1 MNVVDLTITLYDFPS
16 PTIKFLLPNNRAKP
30 NGEKNIH
37 AQENCPFQSPKK
49 INKNNNNGRGY
60 VV

>member
-16 PTIKFLLPNNRAKP
+16 PTIKLPLPNNRAKP
-30 NGEKNIH
+30 KGEKNIH
-37 AQENCPFQSPKK
+37 SQENCPFHPQ
-49 INKNNNNGRGY
+49 NNNNNNNNGRGY